1 MRLPG
6 WLRRRRGDEIA
17 EEIDTHVAM
26 ATRDYIARGMP
37 PDQARAAAM
46 RDFGNVMLVR
56 QTTREVWS
64 WTRAEHV
71 LQDVKFGARIL
82 RHAPG
87 LSAAAILLI
96 ALVIGGNATVYSM
109 VNSILVSPASGVTRD
124 DLVVIRHLDPRAF
137 LTDPFVSFPN
147 FEDYARGS
155 RTVRDFAAWNGQR
168 MTLGTPAGNFAL
180 FGGLVTTNYFDT
192 FGVEVALGRGFVAR
206 DDDAQDGV
214 VAVIS
219 HRVWQ
224 ERFNLAWDVVG
235 RPITI
240 NRIPATIV
248 GVAPAGFAGTALT
261 PGEDVWLPIR
271 AYNRSTH
278 GEAGLSNR
286 AEPFVVMAGRLSPS
300 ASMAEA
306 RSEFAT
312 LSAQLQSTYPDAFT
326 TISPQGGVVPL
337 RNPRVVVSR
346 YSATALLPIA
356 DMAPVFLAV
365 FSVVTLLTL
374 IVVCAN
380 VANLL
385 LGRAVERQRDTAVR
399 HSLGASRTRI
409 VRMLLAEGA
418 TLAIAATIAAYAVAW
433 WTSQA
438 LLGVIEPRPRLL
450 AYARPDWTL
459 AAYGMT
465 LALLATL
472 VFSVAPALRSWRVQ
486 ALPLLKAGEHS
497 IARGRS
503 RLATGLVVV
512 QFAFSVLLV
521 TSAGLAYRSLTTLS
535 SGDFGFNPD
544 NLLLVTVRLDGAS
557 AAGSNE
563 PVADGAAGFALL
575 ERVRERL
582 ASATGV
588 EAVSYARRM
597 PGAAF
602 LASTRIRRNTET
614 VATGFVRQ
622 VGPDYLRT
630 LGLEAITGRELTAS
644 DRRGATRVAMINQRL
659 AMELFANEP
668 PIGHPVFIGDRTERI
683 EIVGIVPDA
692 LFDGPNHDPH
702 PRYLFVAEQQMPGNP
717 PTDLSF
723 LIRHR
728 GTLEAITPVVSRAIG
743 EVDAGLPIV
752 WMSTMNARLA
762 MVTELET
769 QIVQLLAC
777 FAVLSL
783 VIAALGHYAVAM
795 FNMRRRT
802 REFGVRMALGAS
814 SQRIQAAVVREA
826 LIHTVPGL
834 VIGFVLCAAV
844 AVSFKSL
851 LFGVTPVDPITYVG
865 VFVLLAVTSIVAS
878 YLPARRA
885 SRVNVVEALRQE

>member
-1 MRLPG
+1 MRLRG
-6 WLRRRRGDEIA
+6 WFQRRRVDDIA

-26 ATRDYIARGMP
+26 ATRDYIARGMT
-37 PDQARAAAM
+37 PDDARAAAT
-46 RDFGNVMLVR
+46 REFGNVMLVR

-64 WTRAEHV
+64 WTRVEHC
-71 LQDVKFGARIL
+71 LQDVRFGARIL
-82 RHAPG
+82 WHAPG

-96 ALVIGGNATVYSM
+96 ALVIGGNATVYSL
-109 VNSILVSPASGVTRD
+109 VNSILVSPASGVNGD
-124 DLVVIRHLDPRAF
+124 DLVVIRHVDPGVTV
-137 LTDPFVSFPN
+137 TDPFVSFPN
-147 FEDYARGS
+147 FEDYARHS
-155 RTVRDFAAWNGQR
+155 TTVRDFAAWNGQR
-168 MTLGTPAGNFAL
+168 LTLGTPTGNFAL

-192 FGVEVALGRGFVAR
+192 FGVDIAHGREFVAR
-206 DDDAQDGV
+206 DDEAQDGV
-214 VAVIS
+214 VVVIS

-224 ERFNLAWDVVG
+224 ERFNLAEDVIG

-240 NRIPATIV
+240 NRMPATIV
-248 GVAPAGFAGTALT
+248 GVAPAGFAGAVLT
-261 PGEDVWLPIR
+261 PGEDVWIPIR
-271 AYNRSTH
+271 AYYRSTNS
-278 GEAGLSNR
+278 EEGLTNR
-286 AEPFVVMAGRLSPS
+286 AQPFVVMAGRLSPS
-300 ASMAEA
+300 ASLAEA

-312 LSAQLQSTYPDAFT
+312 LSAQLQNTYPDAFT
-326 TISPQGGVVPL
+326 TYSPQGVVPL
-337 RNPRVVVSR
+337 QNPRAVVSR
-346 YSATALLPIA
+346 YSATALLPVA

-385 LGRAVERQRDTAVR
+385 LGRTVERQRDTAVR

-418 TLAIAATIAAYAVAW
+418 TLAIAAWIAAYVIAW
-433 WTSQA
+433 WTSRA
-438 LLGVIEPRPRLL
+438 LLRVIEPRPGLL
-450 AYARPDWTL
+450 ADARPDWTL

-472 VFSVAPALRSWRVQ
+472 ACSLAPAVRSWRVQ
-486 ALPLLKAGEHS
+486 VLPLLKAGEHS

-503 RLATGLVVV
+503 RLATALVVV

-521 TSAGLAYRSLTTLS
+521 TSAGLAYRSMTTLS
-535 SGDFGFNPD
+535 SGDLGFNPE
-544 NLLLVTVRLDGAS
+544 NLLLVTVRLGGES

-582 ASATGV
+582 ATSAGV
-588 EAVSYARRM
+588 EAVSYARRI
-597 PGAAF
+597 PGASL
-602 LASTRIRRNTET
+602 LATTRIRRDTQS
-614 VATGFVRQ
+614 VATAFVRQ
-622 VGPDYLRT
+622 VGPGYLRA
-630 LGLEAITGRELTAS
+630 LGLEAINGRELTTS
-644 DRRGATRVAMINQRL
+644 DRRGAARVAMINQRL
-659 AMELFANEP
+659 AMELFGNDP
-668 PIGHPVFIGDRTERI
+668 PIGHPVFIGDRNERV
-683 EIVGIVPDA
+683 EIVGIGPDA

-702 PRYLFVAEQQMPGNP
+702 PRYLLVAEQQMPGNP
-717 PTDLSF
+717 PIDPSF
-723 LIRHR
+723 IIRHR
-728 GTLEAITPVVSRAIG
+728 GTVEAVTPIVSRAIG

-752 WMSTMNARLA
+752 SMSTMNARLA
-762 MVTELET
+762 IVTELET
-769 QIVQLLAC
+769 LIVELLVC

-814 SQRIQAAVVREA
+814 SQRIQVAVVREA
-826 LIHTVPGL
+826 LVHTVPGL
-834 VIGFVLCAAV
+834 MTGFALSAAV

-865 VFVLLAVTSIVAS
+865 VFVLLALTSIVAS

-885 SRVNVVEALRQE
+885 SRINVVDALRQE